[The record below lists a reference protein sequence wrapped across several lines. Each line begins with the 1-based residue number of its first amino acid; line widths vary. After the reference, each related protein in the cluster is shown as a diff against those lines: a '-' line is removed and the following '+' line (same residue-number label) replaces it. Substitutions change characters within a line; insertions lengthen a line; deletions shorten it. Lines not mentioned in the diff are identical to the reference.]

1 MAQPAWEDVQLP
13 TISLYTNTSPQ
24 PLSNHLIFFVT
35 GNPGLIHYYTTFL
48 QTLQDLLKAGSKD
61 KSANIHIY
69 GQSQAGFSDQDVPL
83 LSTPYS
89 LEQQILISMS
99 RLQTLAQ
106 SQNYDNI
113 ILMGHS
119 MGSYILLEI
128 IRRSSLKITGAV
140 LLFPTVTHIAQSP
153 SGIKITK
160 LFRIPEFPRRAAVAA
175 KLCLSLFPGGVLK
188 WLVGIVTGM
197 PSEASKVTTG
207 FLGSKMGIWQ
217 AL

>member
-1 MAQPAWEDVQLP
+1 MAQPAAEELQLP
-13 TISLYTNTSPQ
+13 TISLYTNKSSQ
-24 PLSNHLIFFVT
+24 PSSNHLIFFVT

-48 QTLQDLLKAGSKD
+48 ESLQDLLNPESKN

-69 GQSQAGFSDQDVPL
+69 GQSQAGFSDQDVPM
-83 LSTPYS
+83 SSIPYS
-89 LEQQILISMS
+89 LEQQIHISLS
-99 RLQTLAQ
+99 RLQSLTM

-128 IRRSSLKITGAV
+128 IRRSSLNITGAI
-140 LLFPTVTHIAQSP
+140 LLFPTITHIAQSP
-153 SGIKITK
+153 SGVKITK

-175 KLCLSLFPGGVLK
+175 KIWLSLFPGGVLK

-197 PSEASKVTTG
+197 PSEASEVTTG
-207 FLGSKMGIWQ
+207 FLRSKMGIWQ